1 MCRIEAEGSI
11 VNLGVEK
18 LNAMRQSDQPFAV
31 LDVREDWEREICAF
45 EGSLNISLTKLAES
59 IPLLPTDRPL
69 VVMCHHGVRSLQAVH
84 WLRLQGFENAVNL
97 DGGIDAWARQIDQR
111 VRVY

>member
-1 MCRIEAEGSI
+1 MH
-11 VNLGVEK
+11 LGVEQFD
-18 LNAMRQSDQPFAV
+18 AMRQSDVPFAV

-59 IPLLPTDRPL
+59 IPLLPTERPL
-69 VVMCHHGVRSLQAVH
+69 VVMCHHGIRSLQAVL
-84 WLRLQGFENAVNL
+84 WLRQQGFDNAVNL
-97 DGGIDAWARQIDQR
+97 DGGIDAWARQIDQG